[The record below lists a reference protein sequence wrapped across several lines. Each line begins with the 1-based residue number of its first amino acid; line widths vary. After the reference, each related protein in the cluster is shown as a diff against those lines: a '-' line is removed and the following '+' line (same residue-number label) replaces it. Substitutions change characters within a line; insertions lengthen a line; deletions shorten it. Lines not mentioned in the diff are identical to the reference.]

1 MKSFFAVISEIGT
14 TSDHIVSWFQAVEQ
28 LKETKEN
35 LEKVENIKKQLEE
48 QNVVLLQEKNDL
60 YGKLEAEQDS
70 LADAEERIEQ
80 LVSGHVCVVCAWR
93 N

>member
-1 MKSFFAVISEIGT
+1 MSFF
-14 TSDHIVSWFQAVEQ
+14 FQAVTQ
-28 LKETKEN
+28 LEETKET
-35 LEKVENIKKQLEE
+35 LEKTEKIKKALEE

-80 LVSGHVCVVCAWR
+80 LVQYI
-93 N
+93 